1 MDTSITIIT
10 AILVVA
16 ICSFGY
22 LADMV
27 LADWR
32 ALGKTKGAPFSVF
45 NKRALSHRLKPGLDC
60 FGACMKKFAWDVDE
74 TSICASQCRS

>member
-1 MDTSITIIT
+1 MDINMIMIL
-10 AILVVA
+10 AILIAA

-22 LADMV
+22 LAAII

-45 NKRALSHRLKPGLDC
+45 SKRALSHRAKPGLDC

-74 TSICASQCRS
+74 TSLCASQCRS

>member
-1 MDTSITIIT
+1 MDINLISIVV
-10 AILVVA
+10 ILVVA

-22 LADMV
+22 LADMM

-32 ALGKTKGAPFSVF
+32 ALGRTKGAPFSRL
-45 NKRALSHRLKPGLDC
+45 NKRALSHRVKPGLDC

-74 TSICASQCRS
+74 TSLCASECRS